1 MDRRHFL
8 AHAGQAATA
17 AAAVAAGLPL
27 SGSAFADRS
36 GTGLPAKKGK
46 PSLTGPY
53 LDLTTAH
60 GSMMAMARLEGDLDP
75 KKSKYGWASGVL
87 FGVVPNE
94 KVRDL
99 MGVKVFSS
107 TRVLQQADGSFQRL
121 SREVVYYTDIKTG
134 AFLEVYD
141 NPYTNEQVKVVTIAN
156 DPFNYKIEEFYP
168 APPSYGGLNKDAP
181 PRRPFLLDWTVK
193 GDMLNLFQYINL
205 FYPSALQPDKWPRES
220 PGKMS
225 QVSEIFL
232 YIISLADMQDARKTS
247 VNYTGSWSRITPW
260 LPWML
265 MGQAPGHCSYEC
277 QMGATDSLDDI
288 DPQLIAHVREK
299 NPTYLSAPETWVE
312 PSLSS
317 LEHYALE
324 QKPAPAKP

>member
-1 MDRRHFL
+1 MERRDFL
-8 AHAGQAATA
+8 ANSGQVAVG
-17 AAAVAAGLPL
+17 AAVLAAGASLAGS
-27 SGSAFADRS
+27 SGAA
-36 GTGLPAKKGK
+36 PAGKVK

-53 LDLTTAH
+53 VDLTTPH
-60 GSMMAMARLEGDLDP
+60 GNMIAMARLEGNLDP
-75 KKSKYGWASGVL
+75 RKSTYGWASGVL
-87 FGVVPNE
+87 FGVAPGE

-99 MGVKVFSS
+99 MGVNVFSS
-107 TRVLQQADGSFQRL
+107 TRVLKQPDGSFQRL
-121 SREVVYYTDIKTG
+121 SREVVYYSDLKTG
-134 AFLEVYD
+134 EFMDVYD
-141 NPYTNEQVKVVTIAN
+141 NPYTNERVKVVDVAN

-181 PRRPFLLDWTVK
+181 PRKPFLLDWKVRGAT
-193 GDMLNLFQYINL
+193 LNLFQYINL
-205 FYPSALQPDKWPRES
+205 YYPSGLQPDKWPRES

-232 YIISLADMQDARKTS
+232 YIISLADMQDAKKTWAP
-247 VNYTGSWSRITPW
+247 YTGSWSRITPW

-277 QMGATDSLDDI
+277 QMGTTDTLDEI
-288 DPQLIAHVREK
+288 DPKLLARVREK
-299 NPTYLSAPETWVE
+299 NPAYLSAPETWVE

-324 QKPAPAKP
+324 QKPAPPKS